1 MTFKRYA
8 LLLALLPSP
17 AVLPPVQNSIAA
29 ISPLPSSPS
38 TADPTPCESNPK
50 TREEIVQKAK
60 SWVGKSFKPGQT
72 ARCADF
78 VRAVLDGV
86 GVKAGVTS
94 KPIDGETPNPE
105 TANSFFG
112 PDLGEVKKRKE
123 DLLPGD
129 LVAFGGTY
137 GGYGPDTI
145 THVGIYVGDG
155 MMVDRPTANEP
166 VKLRPIDTFEHF
178 VAGVALAIK

>member
-8 LLLALLPSP
+8 ILLALLPSP
-17 AVLPPVQNSIAA
+17 AVLPPVQNSIAS
-29 ISPLPSSPS
+29 ISPSMGIE
-38 TADPTPCESNPK
+38 TPCEKISIS
-50 TREEIVQKAK
+50 REAIVEKAK
-60 SWVGKSFKPGQT
+60 SWVGKSFKAGET

-78 VRAVLDGV
+78 VRAVLEGV
-86 GVKAGVTS
+86 GADSPITKS
-94 KPIDGETPNPE
+94 PIDGQTPNPL

-112 PDLGEVKKRKE
+112 ADVGEIKRKKE

-166 VKLRPIDTFEHF
+166 VKLRPIDTFKHF
-178 VAGVALAIK
+178 VAGVSLSSK

>member
-1 MTFKRYA
+1 MKARILIA
-8 LLLALLPSP
+8 LLLIPSP
-17 AVLPPVQNSIAA
+17 AVLPPVQNSIAGVVA
-29 ISPLPSSPS
+29 PQPEMEVGEICI
-38 TADPTPCESNPK
+38 PTSM
-50 TREEIVQKAK
+50 TREQVVEKAK

-86 GVKAGVTS
+86 GVKVGVTS
-94 KPIDGETPNPE
+94 QPIDSWTPNPE

-112 PDLGEVKKRKE
+112 PDLGKVKKSKDE
-123 DLLPGD
+123 LLPGD

-137 GGYGPDTI
+137 GGYSKDTI
-145 THVGIYVGDG
+145 THVGIYIGDG

-166 VKLRPIDTFEHF
+166 VKKRPISTFQHF
-178 VAGVALAIK
+178 VAGVELKEFQE